1 MRVLST
7 IINKRKTVD
16 YTLLFLLVGVT
27 GIPFFKVGD
36 ITFLFLFLC
45 FSMLVFLYRRL
56 KLDKFFLIF
65 LVIYLTVM
73 VAQMV
78 KFNYLPMTT
87 YIGVFIR
94 IIFAYLV
101 VRILGRNFTKYYVNI
116 LYVLSIIAFFVY
128 IPQLIVP
135 GFGRFLATSISP
147 LLRNPLYQGDIWYA
161 PDIILFV
168 FNSGVGTF
176 RNCGAFWEPGAYAG
190 FLVVAMIF
198 HYLET
203 RTITDRKSIVLL
215 LALLSTMSTTGLIA
229 LGFFGVMFLGNRIA
243 PLYKMI
249 LFPAMF
255 AAIIIAFTTLDFLGE
270 KITTQLDVSSTHHNT
285 RFKSAV
291 LDLRDWVENPVL
303 GLGRD
308 PKTRH
313 KGITNPILT
322 HRTNGITNYL
332 VTYGIF
338 VFLFYFGSIY
348 YAFYKLCLRNNYHPK
363 YALYSLVLI
372 FIVGFSEVFF
382 SLPFFYALAML
393 HMAIEVPER
402 KPVYPVSVTS
412 SG

>member
-1 MRVLST
+1 MGLLNT
-7 IINKRKTVD
+7 NINKRKTVD

-45 FSMLVFLYRRL
+45 FSLLVFFYRKL

-87 YIGVFIR
+87 FIGVFIR

-101 VRILGRNFTKYYVNI
+101 VRILGKNFTSYYVDI
-116 LYVLSIIAFFVY
+116 LYVLSIFGFFIYV
-128 IPQLIVP
+128 PQLIVP
-135 GFGRFLATSISP
+135 GFGRFLASSISP

-161 PDIILFV
+161 PDIILYV

-203 RTITDRKSIVLL
+203 RTITDKKSIVLL

-229 LGFFGVMFLGNRIA
+229 LGFFGVMFLGNRVA

-255 AAIIIAFTTLDFLGE
+255 AGILIAFTTLDFLGE

-308 PKTRH
+308 PKTRY
-313 KGITNPILT
+313 KGIIDPILT

-338 VFLFYFGSIY
+338 IFLFYFGSIY
-348 YAFYKLCLRNNYHPK
+348 YAFHKLCLKHNYHPK
-363 YALYSLVLI
+363 YALYSLILI

-393 HMAIEVPER
+393 HMVVAVPER
-402 KPVYPVSVTS
+402 KPVYPVSVTPS
-412 SG
+412 